1 MNIST
6 VAALGTAFA
15 WTATSVAFE
24 YAAKRIGSLALN
36 LLRLVVA
43 FVFLAT
49 YCLVARGS
57 VVPLD
62 VPIGAWA
69 WLLASGLIGF
79 VLGDICLFQ
88 AYVDIG
94 ARLSLLVY
102 ATAPVFTALLGFAV
116 FGERLS
122 PVGVAGMALTLA
134 GIAFVVLGKRGAQER
149 EGSVGPEDSVG
160 HGSSDTR
167 TGNRGE
173 RRVRGIL
180 LALGGAIGQ
189 AGGLVLGKLG
199 AGAGLEAM
207 DPFAG
212 TQIRVI
218 AGIAGFALI
227 IAVTGN
233 WKGVAAGLRDAKAV
247 ASLSAG
253 AFFGPFLGVSLSLLA
268 VQSGNTG
275 IASAIMSITPVLV
288 IAPSAVLLH
297 ERVSPREI
305 AGAVVA
311 VGGVFL
317 LCIA

>member
-6 VAALGTAFA
+6 IAALGTAFA

-24 YAAKRIGSLALN
+24 YAARRIGSLSLN
-36 LLRLVVA
+36 LLRLLVA
-43 FVFLAT
+43 FVFLGA
-49 YCLVARGS
+49 YCVVARGS
-57 VVPLD
+57 PVPLD
-62 VPIGAWA
+62 ASPTAWA
-69 WLLASGLIGF
+69 WLLASGLVGF

-102 ATAPVFTALLGFAV
+102 ATAPVFTAFFGFAA
-116 FGERLS
+116 FGERLTR
-122 PVGVAGMALTLA
+122 VGIAGMALTLA
-134 GIAFVVLGKRGAQER
+134 GVAFVTLGKRMEAENAAIGR
-149 EGSVGPEDSVG
+149 RS
-160 HGSSDTR
+160 
-167 TGNRGE
+167 E
-173 RRVRGIL
+173 RRLRGLL
-180 LALGGAIGQ
+180 LALGGAVGQ

-218 AGIAGFALI
+218 AGIAGFAAI
-227 IAVTGN
+227 IAATGN
-233 WKGVAAGLRDAKAV
+233 WKGVVSGLRDAKAV

-253 AFFGPFLGVSLSLLA
+253 AFFGPFLGVSLSLFA

-288 IAPSAVLLH
+288 IAPSAILF
-297 ERVSPREI
+297 REKVTLREV

-317 LCIA
+317 LCLA

>member
-15 WTATSVAFE
+15 WTITSVAFE

-43 FVFLAT
+43 FVFLGL

-57 VVPLD
+57 FLPLD
-62 VPIGAWA
+62 ASPSAWA
-69 WLLASGLIGF
+69 WLLASGFVGF

-102 ATAPVFTALLGFAV
+102 ATAPIFTALLGFAA
-116 FGERLS
+116 FGERITLAG
-122 PVGVAGMALTLA
+122 VGGMALTLA
-134 GIAFVVLGKRGAQER
+134 GIAFVVLGKRGDEKTTDGTEIMAR
-149 EGSVGPEDSVG
+149 
-160 HGSSDTR
+160 
-167 TGNRGE
+167 N
-173 RRVRGIL
+173 RVRYRTRGLL
-180 LALGGAIGQ
+180 LALGATVGQ

-199 AGAGLEAM
+199 AGSGIEAM
-207 DPFAG
+207 NPFAG
-212 TQIRVI
+212 TEIRVI

-227 IAVTGN
+227 IALTGN
-233 WKGVAAGLRDAKAV
+233 WKTVFSGLKDGKAIG
-247 ASLSAG
+247 SLTAG

-288 IAPSAVLLH
+288 IAPSVLLFG
-297 ERVSPREI
+297 ERVTLREL
-305 AGAVVA
+305 AGSVVA

-317 LCIA
+317 LCVA